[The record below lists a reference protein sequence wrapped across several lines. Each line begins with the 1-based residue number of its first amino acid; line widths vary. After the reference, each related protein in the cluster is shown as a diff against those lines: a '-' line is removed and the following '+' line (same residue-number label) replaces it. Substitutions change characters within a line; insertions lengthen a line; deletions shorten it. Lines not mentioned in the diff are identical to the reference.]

1 MSSSAPLRRSSRASV
16 LGKRSHRS
24 QLDPVPS
31 LASNRSPS
39 HDLDDDDDT
48 STVDWS
54 PCAKRPRTSI
64 LPTDRKGNKEN
75 IPPLRIDCLDESPRA
90 LRRSN
95 TEFITPTRPRI
106 SMQLLLLP
114 IYSLT
119 MYIARRYASMSNI
132 GSPDTPTLSVPY
144 LGLQTPPQTP
154 CTILP
159 LYIRTRALLRATCD
173 SSTEFAGRSPERQFI
188 RNFITEFIN
197 SGPVSE
203 VTKPVLY
210 ISGSP
215 GCGKTALVNSILA
228 TSEVELLENN
238 INLVSVNCMA
248 LNGLEA
254 VWERLVEELGR
265 SDKRRVKTRS
275 CEVVENLLSTGT
287 SKWSVSA
294 RCRMSSANM
303 SVAVSWSLMKSIM

>member
-54 PCAKRPRTSI
+54 PCAKRPRTYI

-119 MYIARRYASMSNI
+119 M
-132 GSPDTPTLSVPY
+132 
-144 LGLQTPPQTP
+144 
-154 CTILP
+154 
-159 LYIRTRALLRATCD
+159 
-173 SSTEFAGRSPERQFI
+173 
-188 RNFITEFIN
+188 
-197 SGPVSE
+197 
-203 VTKPVLY
+203 
-210 ISGSP
+210 
-215 GCGKTALVNSILA
+215 
-228 TSEVELLENN
+228 
-238 INLVSVNCMA
+238 
-248 LNGLEA
+248 
-254 VWERLVEELGR
+254 
-265 SDKRRVKTRS
+265 
-275 CEVVENLLSTGT
+275 
-287 SKWSVSA
+287 
-294 RCRMSSANM
+294 
-303 SVAVSWSLMKSIM
+303 